1 MTEYSLEQRVR
12 HLEEKLEFREKLI
25 AEESALEPRKWGRD
39 QALLSIVQELAE
51 RLGISEE
58 QFDAAYE
65 ERSAY
70 FLDQVL
76 LGIEQK
82 HPRVAAEW
90 DRRELDEL
98 PAGRFQPLPFP
109 EDD

>member
-1 MTEYSLEQRVR
+1 MSDISLEQRVR
-12 HLEEKLEFREKLI
+12 HLEGKLEIREKLG
-25 AEESALEPRKWGRD
+25 AEEDALGPRKWARD
-39 QALLSIVQELAE
+39 QAMFSIVQEIAE
-51 RLGISEE
+51 RMGVSEE
-58 QFDAAYE
+58 QFDAAFA

-90 DRRELDEL
+90 DRRELHEL
-98 PAGRFQPLPFP
+98 PAGKFPPLPFP
-109 EDD
+109 ED